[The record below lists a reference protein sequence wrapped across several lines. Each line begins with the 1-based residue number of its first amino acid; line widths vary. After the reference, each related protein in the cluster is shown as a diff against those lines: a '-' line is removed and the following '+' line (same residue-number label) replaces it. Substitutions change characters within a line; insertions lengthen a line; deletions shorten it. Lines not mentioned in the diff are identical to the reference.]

1 MSNNEILLDIR
12 NWNRWL
18 KERFPNK
25 DIISLE
31 ELISDYEDLISDVER
46 LEEELHD
53 LEQDMEDNY
62 KPISKYEQYGISE
75 HDFY

>member
-18 KERFPNK
+18 KDRFPKK
-25 DIISLE
+25 DIISLD
-31 ELISDYEDLISDVER
+31 ELLSDYEDLISEVEH

-53 LEQDMEDNY
+53 LEQNLEDNY
-62 KPISKYEQYGISE
+62 KPISKYTQFGVSE
-75 HDFY
+75 RDFY